1 MLQWFFF
8 KKNISITQCL
18 DITLLCY
25 ESHTWNSSNSDILD
39 ILDIPIAQILDIEKV
54 SRCTLLSAGL
64 RRNFALE
71 WIWMVRMVAPAP
83 AFRLPFP
90 CCFQF
95 SWPVRF
101 CKKET
106 CQDVSQRCMSH
117 THRGAIWRVGDFKH
131 SSQLWIKHETYQ
143 WYPITSH
150 LSTKFKSALIITL
163 FIWLSSGHKLPFAL

>member
-8 KKNISITQCL
+8 LKNIYVSITQCL

-39 ILDIPIAQILDIEKV
+39 IPIAQILDLEKV

-64 RRNFALE
+64 RRNFVWE
-71 WIWMVRMVAPAP
+71 WIWMVAPAP

-101 CKKET
+101 CKKKPVRMFP
-106 CQDVSQRCMSH
+106 QMHVSH
-117 THRGAIWRVGDFKH
+117 TSWRNLKGRWLQNPQLTAVDKTWDLSMIPNYIASKYQIQICINHYLVHLVVIW
-131 SSQLWIKHETYQ
+131 S
-143 WYPITSH
+143 
-150 LSTKFKSALIITL
+150 
-163 FIWLSSGHKLPFAL
+163 